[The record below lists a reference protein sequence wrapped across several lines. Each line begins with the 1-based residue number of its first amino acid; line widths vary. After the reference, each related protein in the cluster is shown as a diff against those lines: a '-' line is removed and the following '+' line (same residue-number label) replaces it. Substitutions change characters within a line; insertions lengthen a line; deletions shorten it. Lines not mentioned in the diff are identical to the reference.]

1 MPRRNRNARKRNKGS
16 QTVHPSVWR
25 IVDVPTPYSLRLDEM
40 GVRRIEPRKPLPSK
54 KKRRG
59 R

>member
-1 MPRRNRNARKRNKGS
+1 MPRRNRNASKRAKGS
-16 QTVHPSVWR
+16 QSVHPRVWR

-40 GVRRIEPRKPLPSK
+40 GVRRIEPRKPLPRK
-54 KKRRG
+54 KKHRG